1 MCAFYD
7 ALGSFETTPGTTAS
21 AASASR
27 KRAGRAAAGPQAGLP
42 CGHLRKGGHVCPRG
56 PAARLR
62 ARGPAPR
69 PRPRP
74 EGPAHPGPTWMT
86 LRLRPVMSASFCSVC
101 ASGLLSCANCACIT
115 CQAPR
120 GCEARA
126 PRGRQGPGPIRGS
139 GPEATP
145 PGSYSPSPPPA
156 GRAEG
161 RSQEALSAPP
171 TSRPRPHPATR
182 GQPGYLQLLG
192 GERRPG
198 ALSRLG
204 LTVLF
209 RGHCPLQRE
218 AVPWG
223 RQKWLTTRPHLF

>member
-42 CGHLRKGGHVCPRG
+42 CRHLRKGGHVWPRG

-139 GPEATP
+139 GPKATP
-145 PGSYSPSPPPA
+145 PGSYTPPRHPRV
-156 GRAEG
+156 GQRG
-161 RSQEALSAPP
+161 GVRRPYQ
-171 TSRPRPHPATR
+171 PRPLRGPA
-182 GQPGYLQLLG
+182 
-192 GERRPG
+192 
-198 ALSRLG
+198 
-204 LTVLF
+204 
-209 RGHCPLQRE
+209 H
-218 AVPWG
+218 
-223 RQKWLTTRPHLF
+223 TRPLAASPGTCNCSAVNDVRARLAGLG